1 MEEKVRW
8 QGHTCRVLKNV
19 KKEGEFRS
27 LKKTMR
33 ALELVGV
40 LRIGNGSFCRL
51 SFIFYVIGFRRMRS
65 LLSQPSQFATSTCSL
80 FSFNFVWDIMRW

>member
-27 LKKTMR
+27 LKKIVR

-40 LRIGNGSFCRL
+40 LRIGNGSLPPLLHFLRDWL
-51 SFIFYVIGFRRMRS
+51 SPDALSAFSTVSICNKH
-65 LLSQPSQFATSTCSL
+65 LL
-80 FSFNFVWDIMRW
+80 FVFF